1 MNSVT
6 KIKNKMKKI
15 TLMIAAATLM
25 VCNSFAQ
32 KNYNEEISLGFKV
45 GANYS
50 NVYDSQGEEFTADS
64 KFGWATGAFLSIPI
78 GHFLGVQ
85 PEVLFSQ
92 KGYKGS
98 GSVIGSEF
106 NYTRTTNFIDVP
118 LLLALKPSPQI
129 TLLAGPQF
137 SYLIKE
143 SYVFESALVN
153 IDRQEELKNDNI
165 RKNILCFLGGIDF
178 NLNNVVI
185 GTRVGWDLQTNKGDG
200 TSTTPRYKNMWY
212 QATVGFRL

>member
-1 MNSVT
+1 
-6 KIKNKMKKI
+6 MKKI

>member
-1 MNSVT
+1 
-6 KIKNKMKKI
+6 MKKI

-153 IDRQEELKNDNI
+153 IDQQEELKNDNI

-178 NLNNVVI
+178 NFNNVVI